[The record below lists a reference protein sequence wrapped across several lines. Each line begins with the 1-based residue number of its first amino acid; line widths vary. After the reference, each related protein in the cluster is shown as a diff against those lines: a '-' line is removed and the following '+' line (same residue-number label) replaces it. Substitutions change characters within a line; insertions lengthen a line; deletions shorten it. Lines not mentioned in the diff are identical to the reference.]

1 MQIEFFG
8 AAGEVTGSCHILR
21 IEGQSAGHSRPY
33 TVLLDCGLIQGS
45 RKDEARN
52 ADPFPFDAATVDA
65 VVLSH
70 SHLDHCGR
78 LPLLVKRGFRG
89 PIFAE
94 SATCE
99 LAAILLADAAHLAE
113 RDAEYMTRKTGKRV
127 KPLYTMAD
135 GEDVVRQMQR
145 RKYRHKFP
153 VVPGIEV
160 CFSDAGHILGSCSV
174 ELWLEEHGR
183 RRKLVFSGDIG
194 QYDTPI
200 LKDPECIDA
209 ADVVLIESTYGSR
222 CHRDRDETV
231 REIGEV
237 ISAARAGQ
245 GNILIPAFAIGR
257 SQEVLYMLGRH
268 FGEWGLDRF
277 QIFLDS
283 PMAIEASKIY
293 WGNAQHFDEEA
304 TRLSQESDGAK
315 RGGAQRGKNAGW
327 EEGGMPLLPNLKL
340 TRSPEDS
347 MAINRIHS
355 GAIIIA
361 GSGMCNGGRIVH
373 HLKHNLPYAHN
384 HVIIVGYQ
392 AFGTL
397 GRKLV
402 DGFETVRIHGE
413 EIAVKAKIHTVGGLS
428 AHGDQEDLARW
439 YECIEN
445 RPPVYLVHGER
456 ESQTAFKEYLSARNG
471 AEVHLPDPGDVLDL
485 GTLPERT

>member
-1 MQIEFFG
+1 MHIEFYG
-8 AAGEVTGSCHILR
+8 AAGEVTGSCHILHIGGR
-21 IEGQSAGHSRPY
+21 TI
-33 TVLLDCGLIQGS
+33 LLDCGLIQGG

-52 ADPFPFDAATVDA
+52 ADPFPFDAAAVDA

-113 RDAEYMTRKTGKRV
+113 RDAEYMSRKTGKRV

-135 GEDVVRQMQR
+135 GEAVVRQMQR
-145 RKYRHKFP
+145 RKYREKFR
-153 VVPGIEV
+153 VVPGVEA
-160 CFSDAGHILGSCSV
+160 CFRDAGHILGSCSV
-174 ELWLEEHGR
+174 ELWLEEQGVQ
-183 RRKLVFSGDIG
+183 RKLVFSGDIG

-200 LKDPECIDA
+200 LKDPECIDT
-209 ADVVLIESTYGSR
+209 ADLVLIESTYGSR
-222 CHRDRDETV
+222 CHRDRNATV
-231 REIGEV
+231 QEIGEI
-237 ISAARAGQ
+237 ISAARAGK

-268 FGEWGLDRF
+268 FDEWELGRF

-283 PMAIEASKIY
+283 PMAIEASKVY
-293 WGNAQHFDEEA
+293 WGNAQLYDEEA
-304 TRLSQESDGAK
+304 SRLRKQMSV
-315 RGGAQRGKNAGW
+315 GKGW
-327 EEGGMPLLPNLKL
+327 DENGGMPMLPNLKL

-347 MAINRIHS
+347 MAINHIRS

-361 GSGMCNGGRIVH
+361 GSGMCTGGRIVH

-402 DGFETVRIHGE
+402 DKFETVRIHNE
-413 EIAVKAKIHTVGGLS
+413 EISVKAKIHTVGGLS
-428 AHGDQEDLARW
+428 AHGDQDDLARW
-439 YECIEN
+439 YECMAN

-471 AEVHLPDPGDVLDL
+471 AEVHLPDPGDILDL
-485 GTLPERT
+485 GALPERA

>member
-1 MQIEFFG
+1 MHIEFYG
-8 AAGEVTGSCHILR
+8 AAGEVTGSCHILHIGGR
-21 IEGQSAGHSRPY
+21 TI
-33 TVLLDCGLIQGS
+33 LLDCGLIQGG

-52 ADPFPFDAATVDA
+52 ADPFPFDAAAVDA

-113 RDAEYMTRKTGKRV
+113 RDAEYMSRKTGKRV

-135 GEDVVRQMQR
+135 GEAVVRQMQR
-145 RKYRHKFP
+145 RKYREKFR
-153 VVPGIEV
+153 VVPGVEA
-160 CFSDAGHILGSCSV
+160 CFRDAGHILGSCSV
-174 ELWLEEHGR
+174 ELWLEEQGVQ
-183 RRKLVFSGDIG
+183 RKLVFSGDIG

-200 LKDPECIDA
+200 LKDPECIA
-209 ADVVLIESTYGSR
+209 SADVVLIESTYGSR
-222 CHRDRDETV
+222 CHRDRSATV
-231 REIGEV
+231 QEIGEI
-237 ISAARAGQ
+237 ISATGAGK

-268 FGEWGLDRF
+268 FDEWELGRF

-283 PMAIEASKIY
+283 PMAIEASKVY
-293 WGNAQHFDEEA
+293 WGNAQLYDEEA
-304 TRLSQESDGAK
+304 SRLRKQMSV
-315 RGGAQRGKNAGW
+315 GKGW
-327 EEGGMPLLPNLKL
+327 DENGGMPMLPNLKL

-347 MAINRIHS
+347 MAINHIRS

-361 GSGMCNGGRIVH
+361 GSGMCTGGRIVH
-373 HLKHNLPYAHN
+373 HLKHNLPHAHN

-402 DGFETVRIHGE
+402 DKFETVRIHNE
-413 EIAVKAKIHTVGGLS
+413 EIPVKAKIHTVGGLS
-428 AHGDQEDLARW
+428 AHGDQDDLARW
-439 YECIEN
+439 YECMAN

-456 ESQTAFKEYLSARNG
+456 ESQTAFQKYLLSRNG
-471 AEVHLPDPGDVLDL
+471 AEVHLPDPGDILEL
-485 GTLPERT
+485 GAPPERA